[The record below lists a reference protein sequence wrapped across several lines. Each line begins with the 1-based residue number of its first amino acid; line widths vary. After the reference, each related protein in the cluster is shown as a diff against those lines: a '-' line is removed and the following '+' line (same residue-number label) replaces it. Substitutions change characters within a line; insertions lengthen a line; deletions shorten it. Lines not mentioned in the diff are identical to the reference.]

1 MKNTSILFL
10 ALFAILNFD
19 LTEAQFLLRYERELS
34 QMANIDEIN
43 EFDQIL
49 SLADDDDSELK
60 FLAGQL

>member
-49 SLADDDDSELK
+49 SPADDDDSELK